1 MRLQLKIIVG
11 SLLLLFIIVETLN
24 HTLTK
29 NISISEPIGYYLKLR
44 IFGTI
49 KRGNKYLI
57 CVTDVK
63 YIAVLKQLG
72 LPDIPNQCTH
82 NSPYLIKQV
91 AGVPGDAIEITKPGV
106 LINNQLQL
114 NSEGFTSAHN
124 INLYPLPVGYKTI
137 LHKNEYFMLGIT
149 PHSVDSRYF
158 GVVNRNQF
166 YKQTILIFKES
177 IP

>member
-1 MRLQLKIIVG
+1 MRLQLKITVS
-11 SLLLLFIIVETLN
+11 SLLLLLAIVEILN

-29 NISISEPIGYYLKLR
+29 NISISEPIGYYLKLP
-44 IFGTI
+44 IVGTI

-57 CVTDVK
+57 CIADIK
-63 YIAVLKQLG
+63 YVAILKQLG
-72 LPDIPNQCTH
+72 LPGISNQCLY

-91 AGVPGDAIEITKPGV
+91 AGIPGDAIEIIKSGV
-106 LINNQLQL
+106 LINNQLQP
-114 NSEGFTSAHN
+114 NSQAFTSAHG
-124 INLYPLPVGYKTI
+124 IEIYPLPVGYKTI
-137 LHKNEYFMLGIT
+137 LRKNEYFMLGIT

-158 GVVNRNQF
+158 GIINRNQL

>member
-1 MRLQLKIIVG
+1 MRPQLKIIVG
-11 SLLLLFIIVETLN
+11 SLLLLFVIVETLN

-29 NISISEPIGYYLKLR
+29 NISISEPIGYYFKLP
-44 IFGTI
+44 IVGTI

-57 CVTDVK
+57 CVTGTK
-63 YIAVLKQLG
+63 YINALKQLG
-72 LPDIPNQCTH
+72 LPNMLNQCPH

-91 AGVPGDAIEITKPGV
+91 AGIPGDVIEITVSGV
-106 LINNQLQL
+106 LINNQLQP
-114 NSEGFTSAHN
+114 NSQAFTSAHG
-124 INLYPLPVGYKTI
+124 IKLYPLPVGHKTI
-137 LHKNEYFMLGIT
+137 LRRNEYFMLGIT

-177 IP
+177 IQ